1 MIKLPMNSDEFEVF
15 LDRCFLLQTELVE
28 FSETISP
35 AMDERYEVAFQSG
48 LLAFE
53 HYLAIFELINSDL
66 IAPGFSLFRPQ
77 YESLVRGIWLLH
89 AASDNWIG
97 KLNQTLNEES
107 AKIGDKAPNLSEMLA
122 ELKKEPSAPQHI
134 VEQLYEYK
142 DATLKALHSY
152 THGGM
157 HPLTRIKSGYPYEL
171 MYNSLRNGNA
181 VAALTGQLLAITTG
195 DIQNMAPIRKL
206 HIKYPDCFPIIQA
219 DGSISR

>member
-1 MIKLPMNSDEFEVF
+1 M
-15 LDRCFLLQTELVE
+15 
-28 FSETISP
+28 
-35 AMDERYEVAFQSG
+35 
-48 LLAFE
+48 
-53 HYLAIFELINSDL
+53 
-66 IAPGFSLFRPQ
+66 
-77 YESLVRGIWLLH
+77 LH

-97 KLNQTLNEES
+97 KLNQTLNAES

-122 ELKKEPSAPQHI
+122 ELKKGTSAPQHI

-195 DIQNMAPIRKL
+195 DIQNMAPIRNYILNTQTVSRSSRLMVQFPDKL
-206 HIKYPDCFPIIQA
+206 RHPPVMDTRIPCTPALPGF
-219 DGSISR
+219 GSCGLCSSSLIYLGFILR

>member
-1 MIKLPMNSDEFEVF
+1 MIKLPMNRDEFDVF
-15 LDRCFLLQTELVE
+15 LNRCLKLQMELVQ
-28 FSETISP
+28 FTETINP
-35 AMDERYEVAFQSG
+35 AMHERFEVAFQSG
-48 LLAFE
+48 VLAFE
-53 HYLAIFELINSDL
+53 HYLAIFELIKSDL

-107 AKIGDKAPNLSEMLA
+107 AKIGDKAPNLSEMLTQ
-122 ELKKEPSAPQHI
+122 LKNESSAPQHI

-142 DATLKALHSY
+142 DATWKALNSY

-157 HPLTRIKSGYPYEL
+157 HPLTRIKSGYPYQL
-171 MYNSLRNGNA
+171 MYNSLRNSNA

-195 DIQNMAPIRKL
+195 DLQNMTPIRKL
-206 HIKYPDCFPIIQA
+206 HVNYPDCFPIIQT
-219 DGSISR
+219 DGSISK